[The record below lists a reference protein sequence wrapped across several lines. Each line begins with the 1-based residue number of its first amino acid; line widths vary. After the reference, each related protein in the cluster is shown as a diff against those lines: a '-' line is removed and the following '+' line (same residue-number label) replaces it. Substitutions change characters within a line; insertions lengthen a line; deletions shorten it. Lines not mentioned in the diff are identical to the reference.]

1 MRITIG
7 GGGVRVDDVLR
18 TYIERRL
25 RFALGRFGPRL
36 ERVVLR
42 IADLNGRKG
51 GEDKRCTVAVRLRP
65 DCEVFVTHA
74 HRDVRAAVDLA
85 AERAGSAVA
94 REIARR
100 RDWRT
105 ARARLVPLAAAD

>member
-7 GGGVRVDDVLR
+7 GGGLVDDGLR
-18 TYIERRL
+18 AYIQRRL
-25 RFALGRFGPRL
+25 RFALGRFVPRL
-36 ERVVLR
+36 ERIVLR
-42 IADLNGRKG
+42 LADLNGPKG

-65 DCEVFVTHA
+65 GREVFVTHA

-100 RDWRT
+100 RYWRT
-105 ARARLVPLAAAD
+105 ARARLAPLAAD

>member
-7 GGGVRVDDVLR
+7 GGVRPDADLR
-18 TYIERRL
+18 AYIERRL

-36 ERVVLR
+36 ERIVLR
-42 IADLNGRKG
+42 LADVNGPRG

-65 DCEVFVTHA
+65 GREVFVSHA

-105 ARARLVPLAAAD
+105 ARARLAPLAAD